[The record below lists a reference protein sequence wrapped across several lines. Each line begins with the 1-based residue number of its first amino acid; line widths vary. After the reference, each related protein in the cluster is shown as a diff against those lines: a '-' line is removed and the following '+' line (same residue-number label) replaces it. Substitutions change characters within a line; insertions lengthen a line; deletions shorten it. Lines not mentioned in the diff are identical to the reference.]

1 MAATH
6 TTQDGSV
13 LEHWDGTA
21 LSRLPPNGIGSEVA
35 YNEFVPGR
43 FGLSAERGSGDHH
56 VAWYTRSH
64 PRHVREGR
72 DAPATHCELQ

>member
-6 TTQDGSV
+6 MTQDGSV

-35 YNEFVPGR
+35 YDQFAPDP
-43 FGLSAERGSGDHH
+43 FGLSAERGRGDHY
-56 VAWYTRSH
+56 VARYTHNR

-72 DAPATHCELQ
+72 DAPAALCEWP